1 MGLSASGDEFCLRT
15 DRAIADLPGTR
26 KLVDDILLFAPSHEI
41 LLERIIALFKRC
53 QINGITLSK
62 SKFQYGEEV
71 KFAGYVVN
79 STGYKPDP
87 SKLAAIR
94 DFPAPTNLTN
104 LRSFYGLVN
113 QIAAFLL
120 S

>member
-26 KLVDDILLFAPSHEI
+26 KLVDDILLFAPSHET

-53 QINGITLSK
+53 QVNGITLSK

-87 SKLAAIR
+87 SKMM
-94 DFPAPTNLTN
+94 
-104 LRSFYGLVN
+104 
-113 QIAAFLL
+113 
-120 S
+120 